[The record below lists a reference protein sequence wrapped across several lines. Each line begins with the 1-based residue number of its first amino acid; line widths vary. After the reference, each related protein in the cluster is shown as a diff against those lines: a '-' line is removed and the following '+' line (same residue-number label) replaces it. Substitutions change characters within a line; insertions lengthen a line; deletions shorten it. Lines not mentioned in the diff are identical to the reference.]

1 MTREEIAIWER
12 LLAKVQILIETAV
25 ETGYSFCEN
34 GRDIEEAKLTVAA
47 MLGERLTRPRFEP
60 TLKKDDDIII
70 TSTMIKDDQTLR
82 SK

>member
-1 MTREEIAIWER
+1 MVMTREEIAIWER
-12 LLAKVQILIETAV
+12 LLSKVQLLIETAV

-60 TLKKDDDIII
+60 TTKREGDLI
-70 TSTMIKDDQTLR
+70 L
-82 SK
+82 